1 MPSKRRI
8 DGKNTRVVA
17 ASAASAFL
25 LITTA
30 GRHIVRTVPASRPA
44 DIHRFCSQMK
54 LLLVIL
60 VLAITKGCG
69 LPLSRPT
76 PSESQ
81 YRKRFLGTLT
91 EEQVQDLR
99 FAYRGA
105 IGGESSI
112 AQFTTDPSGIMAIR
126 VATKREEVYKP
137 DRDEDR
143 EYSDADSRCAQRSGN
158 CRIGLIFPLAKRCP
172 CLSTA
177 GI

>member
-1 MPSKRRI
+1 
-8 DGKNTRVVA
+8 
-17 ASAASAFL
+17 
-25 LITTA
+25 
-30 GRHIVRTVPASRPA
+30 
-44 DIHRFCSQMK
+44 MK

-60 VLAITKGCG
+60 VLAITEGCG

-81 YRKRFLGTLT
+81 YRKRFLSMLT
-91 EEQVQDLR
+91 EEQIQDLR

-112 AQFTTDPSGIMAIR
+112 ARFTTDPSGIMAIR

-143 EYSDADSRCAQRSGN
+143 GVLQTPIPDVLQRSGN
-158 CRIGLIFPLAKRCP
+158 CRIGLIFPLPNAARVYRQRGYDKRP
-172 CLSTA
+172 PIVFL
-177 GI
+177 